1 MENLLLT
8 ATSLGIGS
16 YWIGEMLDRQFEVKD
31 LLKVNKDRYDL
42 MAVFLSVV
50 LYEIQNTTQTFV
62 RVRIDI

>member
-1 MENLLLT
+1 
-8 ATSLGIGS
+8 
-16 YWIGEMLDRQFEVKD
+16 MLDRRDARQINLKD

-42 MAVFLSVV
+42 MAVFLSVI